1 MSYFNI
7 HLQIIWSKLQSLL
20 TNSRDAGTIKG
31 QSPQGGGGGGEGQQ
45 IICMKFRPVV

>member
-31 QSPQGGGGGGEGQQ
+31 QGGGGGGEGAANNLYE
-45 IICMKFRPVV
+45 I